1 VDGCKSFASDRKK
14 LLRPIRQWLQTETP
28 SLQKRFWVSVE
39 TYVIQHVLRESD
51 MRLVVKIGWF
61 SSYVFLISL
70 DLQFGQQSYCS
81 MQLLTRPIPLG
92 IDCNP
97 IFQKASASSTSGPSP
112 YLKNAVIEL
121 LETEIEYG
129 ATLASIDGQFAVP
142 PSVDQS
148 ERDLIFQD
156 CWNLHRTSCAF
167 IKCVL
172 AALGLTEGTV
182 RHGMLT
188 ASLAKLNLGSILRAR
203 LSDNND
209 YKRLI
214 LMFVTTTPQRDSL
227 LQRLRVDE
235 VAPWTPA
242 DIESLSA
249 QPWQRLQSYPVLV
262 KAIIDHAAG
271 WSHIQL
277 HELNVC
283 LIQFNQ
289 LIYTCARAPLASPVV
304 GGVDAALAHFE
315 RCAHM
320 LARLTTAARQVPR
333 DLVAYAD
340 KTHHYATL
348 WTELLSEGSTA
359 GYTPY
364 DGYTRTTKH
373 HAAAAAQFSADYAAK
388 VIAPLVSAK
397 SECARFKSKLR
408 KCKHYNVA
416 RLNRFVNYMED
427 LCGLVVGQVVHLV
440 QRWVQTTMG
449 SKLHKYCSAHDVL
462 ERYARALRPMM

>member
-1 VDGCKSFASDRKK
+1 
-14 LLRPIRQWLQTETP
+14 
-28 SLQKRFWVSVE
+28 
-39 TYVIQHVLRESD
+39 

-408 KCKHYNVA
+408 KRKHYNVA
-416 RLNRFVNYMED
+416 RLNRFVNYVED